1 MDTMLTFTE
10 VSQETL
16 ELYNRSKEI
25 VFRIFEGLSLEGQD
39 LTVRAG
45 TDLFSEYSGSV
56 IRVNV
61 GMYKLLCGEKMIR
74 FVGKGDLVELLP
86 CVWDGF
92 SLSSEFGSR
101 VTVYPQEAFY
111 SELSSQPPKEELLRE
126 YRVVQQSILAR
137 LAATF
142 IQEDLQPDF
151 QHKQFTPG
159 QDIIKEG
166 EHSSEIYQLVDGA
179 AVVTVK
185 GTEVGEVSAGEIFGE
200 LSFLTSSIRTATVTA
215 KRTCIVQSMT
225 EQEFLKLSRL
235 RPRLVLE
242 MSKTLAKR
250 LVNVNNKL
258 SDVVV

>member
-16 ELYNRSKEI
+16 DLYGRSKEL
-25 VFRIFEGLSLEGQD
+25 VFRLLEGLSIEGQD
-39 LTVRAG
+39 VTVRAG
-45 TDLFSEYSGSV
+45 TDLFGEYSGSV
-56 IRVNV
+56 VRINV
-61 GMYKLLCGEKMIR
+61 GMYKLLCGDKMIR
-74 FVGKGDLVELLP
+74 FVGKGDLVECTP
-86 CVWDGF
+86 GVWEGF
-92 SLSSEFGSR
+92 RLSSEFGAR
-101 VTVYPQEAFY
+101 VTVY
-111 SELSSQPPKEELLRE
+111 SGEELYAAVFASPEKSALLQE

-137 LAATF
+137 LAAAF

-159 QDIIKEG
+159 EDIIKEG
-166 EHSSEIYQLVDGA
+166 EHSSEIYQLVDGF

-185 GTEVGEVSAGEIFGE
+185 GTEVGEVTAGEIFGE

-225 EQEFLKLSRL
+225 EEEFLKMSRL

-258 SDVVV
+258 V